1 MFALSQEKKKKRKII
16 IEHLNQFTKKLFKCF
31 IFIWYTVF
39 SNMTDSLGVCR
50 SCSGFQSQSTHQMGA
65 NISQRPLLNY
75 SSIQLLQTGA
85 EKFSQLMH
93 PRLKWKVTHPKRP
106 SLWIL
111 PCAPVRAPFVSSIN
125 RRGNPLKANGL
136 QERPRELRLSSE
148 MDRIYKRIHFL
159 KVLLRKTRFSSSKH
173 CQEKTDQEWNWG
185 LGS

>member
-1 MFALSQEKKKKRKII
+1 MFLFYFVFLKIK

-39 SNMTDSLGVCR
+39 SNMTDSLGACR

-85 EKFSQLMH
+85 EKFSQWMH

-111 PCAPVRAPFVSSIN
+111 PCVLVRAPFVSNWN
-125 RRGNPLKANGL
+125 RRGNPLKANGF
-136 QERPRELRLSSE
+136 QERAESWESSE

-159 KVLLRKTRFSSSKH
+159 KVSLWNTRFS
-173 CQEKTDQEWNWG
+173 
-185 LGS
+185 

>member
-1 MFALSQEKKKKRKII
+1 MVSTEQIHLCLPSCKKKRKDNNWTFKSIY
-16 IEHLNQFTKKLFKCF
+16 KKTVKCF

-39 SNMTDSLGVCR
+39 SNMTDSLGACR

-85 EKFSQLMH
+85 EKFSQWMH

-111 PCAPVRAPFVSSIN
+111 PCVPVRAPFVSNRN
-125 RRGNPLKANGL
+125 RRGNPLKANGFQERAESWGCL
-136 QERPRELRLSSE
+136 QEWTEFIKE
-148 MDRIYKRIHFL
+148 FIF
-159 KVLLRKTRFSSSKH
+159 
-173 CQEKTDQEWNWG
+173 
-185 LGS
+185 

>member
-1 MFALSQEKKKKRKII
+1 METFQWFCKCDINFDRLKWFLQNRYTCVYPSCKKKKKKKKII
-16 IEHLNQFTKKLFKCF
+16 IEHLNQFSIKLFKCF

-111 PCAPVRAPFVSSIN
+111 PCVPVRAPFGSNRN
-125 RRGNPLKANGL
+125 RRGNPLKANGI

-148 MDRIYKRIHFL
+148 MDRIYKRFHF
-159 KVLLRKTRFSSSKH
+159 
-173 CQEKTDQEWNWG
+173 
-185 LGS
+185 